1 MTDPSLP
8 MKTAVIIEDDPDIR
22 HLIVEVLEA
31 AGFSTVSVGNG
42 IDGVR
47 AVVSYQP
54 LLTTLDVN
62 MPGIDGF
69 EAARRIRA
77 QSDTFI
83 IMITG
88 LEEEADVVVG
98 LGAGADEYIVKPFR
112 PRELRARIDSLLRRP
127 RTTQAT
133 AQPTPRQEV
142 AGPSFP
148 GARPGGRAPAYDNA
162 SGGQWTGQ
170 GYGPGYG
177 AAPGYPPTPPYEASA
192 PWPTGSPAGDPP
204 YDFDEVH
211 FTASPATS
219 GRGTPVQPIVVPS
232 HAGPQEP
239 GTDLASTGSSALD
252 IAGPGWVTHRDLSIN
267 PEQRTAVVAGRE
279 LELTRTEFDLL
290 ATLIGSKRRV
300 RSKADLTLVL
310 RGESYV
316 TSYFVGDA
324 DKRAIEAHMTNLR
337 RKLGDNPTNPRYIET
352 VRGVGYRLTSE
363 HAA

>member
-1 MTDPSLP
+1 MTDASLP

-47 AVVSYQP
+47 AVISYQP
-54 LLTTLDVN
+54 LITTLDVN

-98 LGAGADEYIVKPFR
+98 LGSGADDYIVKPFR
-112 PRELRARIDSLLRRP
+112 PRELRARIDSMLRRP
-127 RTTQAT
+127 RAT
-133 AQPTPRQEV
+133 ASGAAPTAPRQEV

-148 GARPGGRAPAYDNA
+148 GARPV
-162 SGGQWTGQ
+162 Q
-170 GYGPGYG
+170 YG
-177 AAPGYPPTPPYEASA
+177 AAPGAPGPDYAYPGAVPPEAAPWGSKPAGWPTQPSAWPAQTEQAPASA
-192 PWPTGSPAGDPP
+192 PAPAAN
-204 YDFDEVH
+204 EVAAPIIVP
-211 FTASPATS
+211 AS
-219 GRGTPVQPIVVPS
+219 
-232 HAGPQEP
+232 AGPQEP
-239 GTDLASTGSSALD
+239 GTAIAPAGTVD
-252 IAGPGWVTHRDLSIN
+252 IVAGPGWITHRDLSVN
-267 PEQRTAVVAGRE
+267 AEHRSAVIGGEE

-290 ATLIGSKRRV
+290 ATLMESKRRV

-337 RKLGDNPTNPRYIET
+337 RKLGDNPNNPRYIET